1 MPLLFTLLNAHH
13 RFGLT
18 VYASCNQ
25 YLHFFVLY
33 HLKVS
38 DVHNLILPLQFLLFM
53 KTNKITFSILA
64 AVIVSISLFS
74 FRSTAPKATQYMQ
87 ITLREAFSFRD
98 TKISRIIATNSLGN
112 IIETVNLKSSYGI
125 SHMMKLNA
133 DPKEDKAFMVLLNKY
148 AKYKGPN
155 QIRVF
160 LIVKTLIYRNSAIL
174 G

>member
-1 MPLLFTLLNAHH
+1 
-13 RFGLT
+13 
-18 VYASCNQ
+18 
-25 YLHFFVLY
+25 
-33 HLKVS
+33 
-38 DVHNLILPLQFLLFM
+38 
-53 KTNKITFSILA
+53 
-64 AVIVSISLFS
+64 
-74 FRSTAPKATQYMQ
+74 MQ